1 MSDFPKRI
9 TVKIAIAA
17 GIILVLAGGI
27 TFFGNRIAAAT
38 GQIISARADLAN
50 WNTSLQS
57 YVGIKSQYAGQAGT
71 DITILN
77 NVLPTEDQLIDL
89 RKDFQF
95 FAGSSNVTVD
105 FSFTGERSTASP
117 QIGAL
122 GISLNL
128 TGDFNSL
135 LQFIQ
140 KLKNFHYLISIDG
153 VTFSEQ
159 ENTMAASVR
168 GEVFFRK

>member
-1 MSDFPKRI
+1 MSDFSKRL
-9 TVKIAIAA
+9 TLQIAIAA
-17 GIILVLAGGI
+17 GIVVVLSGGI
-27 TFFGNRIAAAT
+27 LYFGNKIATTAAQIIAART
-38 GQIISARADLAN
+38 DLAD

-57 YVGIKSQYAGQAGT
+57 YVAIKSQYTGQAGT
-71 DITILN
+71 DIAILN

-89 RKDFQF
+89 KKDFQF
-95 FAGSSNVTVD
+95 IAGGSNVTVD
-105 FSFTGERSTASP
+105 FSFAGERTTASP

-128 TGDFNSL
+128 QGDFSSL
-135 LQFIQ
+135 VGFIR
-140 KLKNFHYLISIDG
+140 KLEGFRYVLSIDS

-159 ENTMAASVR
+159 EKTMTALVR